1 MFQNL
6 PELKKHIPSIITCIN
21 FACGF
26 LAILIGDFYISG
38 WFIFAGMFLDV
49 GDGIAARLLNAQSE
63 VGKELDSMADLIT
76 FGVAPAYLYYLL
88 APGDDWFYF
97 IPGIIYLLGS
107 ALRLAIFNTMESKK
121 TFTGLATPASAFFMF
136 GIFMSYHYEVPI
148 INKLISD
155 DIGYF
160 IIPVFLIV
168 MMLSRLE
175 MFSLKSMRQPF
186 WNNPY
191 HALAFLAF
199 VIVLFL
205 NPPLAP
211 CAAVLTYIILALISG
226 RSLLKLTKKN

>member
-1 MFQNL
+1 MF
-6 PELKKHIPSIITCIN
+6 
-21 FACGF
+21 F
-26 LAILIGDFYISG
+26 
-38 WFIFAGMFLDV
+38 DV
-49 GDGIAARLLNAQSE
+49 GDGIAARLLNAQSD

-76 FGVAPAYLYYLL
+76 FGVVPAYLYFLL
-88 APGDDWFYF
+88 APGLSWIYY

-107 ALRLAIFNTMESKK
+107 VLRLAIFNTLESKK

-136 GIFMSYHYEVPI
+136 GIFISYYMEVPI
-148 INKLISD
+148 ITKIISD

-175 MFSLKSMRQPF
+175 MFSLKSIKQPF

-191 HALAFLAF
+191 HAISLLSFL
-199 VIVLFL
+199 IVLFL

-211 CAAVLTYIILALISG
+211 VAAVLSYIILALISG
-226 RSLLKLTKKN
+226 RSLLKFTKRKKYR